1 MASVF
6 PFNMKDTIDFI
17 AAPLTHICNLSFF
30 QGFFL
35 YNLKTAKML
44 LIFKTDHS
52 SSFSNYRP
60 ISILLPFQ
68 GLQKTFFLH
77 IVLISLKI

>member
-44 LIFKTDHS
+44 LIFKIDHS

-60 ISILLPFQ
+60 ISILSCLSKVF
-68 GLQKTFFLH
+68 KKRFFFIL
-77 IVLISLKI
+77 S

>member
-30 QGFFL
+30 QGVFL

-44 LIFKTDHS
+44 LIFKIDHS

-60 ISILLPFQ
+60 ISILSCLSKVF
-68 GLQKTFFLH
+68 KKRFFFIL
-77 IVLISLKI
+77 S